1 MADYIQ
7 LKHSEH
13 VTEIML
19 NRPEKKNA
27 ITMEMY
33 NTMTAALQE
42 AKEDNAIRVVSIRG
56 VQDCFTSGNDIADF
70 LQNPPSSSNS
80 PVLSFLN
87 EIINFP
93 KPIVAAVDG
102 LAIGIGTTMLLHCD
116 LVYASEAA
124 RFRLPFVNLGL
135 TPEAGAS
142 FILPQITGH
151 QKAAELL
158 MLGDFF
164 DAESAK
170 EIGFVNEVISREN
183 LSEKINQVV
192 NKLIRQPK
200 EALQLTKSLMKKPY
214 QAAFN
219 EHFLYEGG
227 IFAQRIVSAEAM
239 GIMQSF
245 MKKI

>member
-13 VTEIML
+13 VTEIMI

-27 ITMEMY
+27 ITMDMY
-33 NTMTAALQE
+33 NTMATALQA
-42 AKEDNAIRVVSIRG
+42 AKEDDAIRVVAISG
-56 VQDCFTSGNDIADF
+56 SQDCFTSGNDIADF
-70 LQNPPSSSNS
+70 LQNPPSSGNS

-93 KPIVAAVDG
+93 KPLVASVDG

-124 RFRLPFVNLGL
+124 SFRLPFVNLGL
-135 TPEAGAS
+135 TPEAGSS
-142 FILPQITGH
+142 FLLPKMIGH

-158 MLGDFF
+158 LLGDFF
-164 DAESAK
+164 DAQTAK

-183 LSEKINQVV
+183 LPEKIDQVV

-200 EALQLTKSLMKKPY
+200 EALQLTKSLIKKPY

-219 EHFLYEGG
+219 EHLLYEGG

-245 MKKI
+245 MKKA

>member
-13 VTEIML
+13 ATEIML

-27 ITMEMY
+27 ITMGMY
-33 NTMTAALQE
+33 NTMTAALRE
-42 AKEDNAIRVVSIRG
+42 AKEDSAIRVVSIRG

-135 TPEAGAS
+135 TPEAGSS
-142 FILPQITGH
+142 FILPQIIGH

-183 LSEKINQVV
+183 LSEKIDQVV

-219 EHFLYEGG
+219 EHLLYEGG
-227 IFAQRIVSAEAM
+227 VFAQRIVSAEAM